1 MLKLEQVKTDVHNDW
16 CPGCGDFGILS
27 ALQQTIVDLGRPLE
41 KIAVFS
47 GIGCSGKMPHFLNVY
62 GIHTLHGRS
71 LPIAMGAKVAN
82 RDLTV
87 IAVGGDGDGYGIG
100 CGHFIATG
108 RRNLDLTYVVHNNG
122 VYGLTKGQSS
132 PTLERG
138 LRTKSM
144 PSPAIVE
151 AVNPIT
157 LAICAGY
164 TFVAR
169 SYSNN
174 VRHLKQTLRA
184 AIEHPGTSLVDVL
197 QPCPTYNDLHT
208 KEYWSGAD
216 RPDKQP
222 RTYDLQE
229 AGFDAVVRDPQDEAE
244 ILRKK
249 AAGAAKALEPG
260 DREPIGIFFQWKTS
274 TFGERLAERM
284 PALREKPLVDLDVSE
299 RDLTPLFAELS

>member
-1 MLKLEQVKTDVHNDW
+1 MLKLDQVKTDVHNDW

-27 ALQQTIVDLGRPLE
+27 ALQQSIVDLDRPSE

-71 LPIAMGAKVAN
+71 LPIAMGAKISN

-100 CGHFIATG
+100 AGHFIATG
-108 RRNLDLTYVVHNNG
+108 RRNLDITYVVHNNG
-122 VYGLTKGQSS
+122 VYGLTKGQSA
-132 PTLERG
+132 PTLDRG

-144 PSPAIVE
+144 SSPAIAE
-151 AVNPIT
+151 AVNPLA

-184 AIEHPGTSLVDVL
+184 AIDHNGTSLVDVL
-197 QPCPTYNDLHT
+197 QPCPTYNDIHT
-208 KEYWSGAD
+208 KEYWAGSD
-216 RPDKQP
+216 REDKQP

-229 AGFDAVVRDPQDEAE
+229 AGFDAVVQHSEDGEE
-244 ILRKK
+244 VLRKK
-249 AAGAAKALEPG
+249 AAGVSKALEPG
-260 DREPIGIFFQWKTS
+260 EREPIGIFFQWKTS
-274 TFGERLAERM
+274 TFSERLADRM
-284 PALREKPLVDLDVSE
+284 PALLEKSLVDLEFSGRDVS
-299 RDLTPLFAELS
+299 PLFAELT